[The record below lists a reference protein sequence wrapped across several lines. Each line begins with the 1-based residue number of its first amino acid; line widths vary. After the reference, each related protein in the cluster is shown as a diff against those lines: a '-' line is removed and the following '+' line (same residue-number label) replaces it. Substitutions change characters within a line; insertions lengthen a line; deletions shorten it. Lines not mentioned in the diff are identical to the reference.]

1 MKFPSARCRRCWR
14 RPSTPRTGSS
24 RRSRFSSSRA
34 FRPKKLQRP
43 HCSRPRDKP
52 KTEHVSGLDSP
63 SIALVGAGSM
73 GGALVRGWIEA
84 VRKGGGL
91 TLTVLEPH
99 FDPTLERDLDA
110 VGANLN
116 PPEAG
121 PVDIIVLAVKPQ
133 TFPSTVEATR
143 KF

>member
-1 MKFPSARCRRCWR
+1 MPLGR
-14 RPSTPRTGSS
+14 
-24 RRSRFSSSRA
+24 
-34 FRPKKLQRP
+34 L
-43 HCSRPRDKP
+43 CSRLSEKRERPM
-52 KTEHVSGLDSP
+52 SASLDAP
-63 SIALVGAGSM
+63 SIALVGAGAM

-91 TLTVLEPH
+91 TLTVVEPH